1 MSELKWKTTQSVSE
15 NQRIDRYWNVVLGVR
30 GKKNP
35 AAFPPNVCLVLFV
48 TLESLRLLFVLSVG
62 ISQV

>member
-1 MSELKWKTTQSVSE
+1 MSE